1 MLKKKR
7 IRYKYLLI
15 AIFVWIFC
23 FIVILLKNNGP
34 SSLKQDQILRF
45 DKIKKDYNVKQKI
58 SIDDRINSSII
69 FVVGSPGSG
78 TTLMRSILDVSPRIN
93 CGFETGIIPDF
104 LKMVVDKK
112 YLKSKDIFFQQY
124 KKSLK
129 RAMGYFIGEIMR
141 KNNDTFDILCNK
153 DPGNSYHIPLLHEI
167 FPTARFILMV
177 RDGRGMAMSNI
188 KREKLEVNTDNFYK
202 YLIIWDKNNR
212 KSHGDCMQLGEKYC
226 ILVKYEDLVSNPEQK
241 IRELLKFL
249 DIPFSSDF
257 LRHNELGK
265 YTGVNET
272 FNQVRQKINTDQL
285 SSWIGKVNYDK
296 VYVNSNIQMLQAF
309 GYHVDFNN
317 ENDGILAKTN

>member
-1 MLKKKR
+1 MLKTKR

-15 AIFVWIFC
+15 AILVWIFC

-34 SSLKQDQILRF
+34 SSLKEDQILRY

-93 CGFETGIIPDF
+93 CGYESGIIPKF
-104 LKMVVDKK
+104 LKMIVENKF
-112 YLKSKDIFFQQY
+112 LNSKDKFFQQY
-124 KKSLK
+124 KISVKK
-129 RAMGYFIGEIMR
+129 AMSYFIGEIMR

-153 DPGNSYHIPLLHEI
+153 DPGNAYYMPILHEI

-202 YLIIWDKNNR
+202 YLIRWDKSNQRSYEGCN
-212 KSHGDCMQLGEKYC
+212 QVGEKYC
-226 ILVKYEDLVSNPEQK
+226 KIVKYEDLVTNPEQK
-241 IRELLKFL
+241 IKEILSYLS
-249 DIPFSSDF
+249 IPFSTDF
-257 LRHNELGK
+257 LRHNELAK
-265 YTGVNET
+265 YVRRNET
-272 FNQVRQKINTDQL
+272 FSQVRKKINTDRL
-285 SSWIGKVNYDK
+285 NSWVGKVNYDK
-296 VYVNSNIQMLQAF
+296 VYVNSNIKMLKTF
-309 GYHVDFNN
+309 GYQINFADTRDGYLIN
-317 ENDGILAKTN
+317 E